1 MDAKL
6 LATIIAIAKKE
17 SESQAHDVTLLEQ
30 KVEAKL
36 KEFHSKSPILETPD
50 FYIKGGEL
58 FCKWQSGLTL
68 SFGSVVGPQGL
79 KGDKGDRGLTGPAG
93 TDGVNGK
100 NGLDGSNGRDGVDG
114 KNGKDGKDGLDGKD
128 GRTGPQGVRGA
139 KGPVGLRGEQGK
151 DGKDGERGPQGLPGL
166 DGQDG
171 EDGVGI
177 EKAWVNDNYH
187 LTIRLTSGK
196 VVDAGYVRG
205 PAGIS
210 AGKGGRVTGSYIG
223 GGGSGGGG
231 GLPPGSFGITG
242 TRTNDAGE
250 LVIVCNG
257 GKEFN
262 TGFISSVDLKNPS
275 FTYTSGALT
284 SVAYTG
290 GHTKVLTYN
299 GDGTLNTLVTTVDGQ
314 AVTKTFSYN
323 VDGSLASIAES

>member
-17 SESQAHDVTLLEQ
+17 SQAQAHDVTLLEQ

-177 EKAWVNDNYH
+177 QKVWVDDDYH
-187 LTIRLTSGK
+187 LTMRLTSGK

-205 PAGIS
+205 KPGASGS
-210 AGKGGRVTGSYIG
+210 KGGRVTG
-223 GGGSGGGG
+223 GGG
-231 GLPPGSFGITG
+231 GLASVASSLKWIDYVSNWSAEPTLLDTIA
-242 TRTNDAGE
+242 DGE
-250 LVIVCNG
+250 VY
-257 GKEFN
+257 EY
-262 TGFISSVDLKNPS
+262 
-275 FTYTSGALT
+275 TYTNATLYRLVPSDT
-284 SVAYTG
+284 SLLKDSFYTG
-290 GHTKVLTYN
+290 W
-299 GDGTLNTLVTTVDGQ
+299 
-314 AVTKTFSYN
+314 
-323 VDGSLASIAES
+323 DGSTLSNKIIDRGMGVTV